1 MGTIGRPI
9 TALLLA
15 PLASLYALDIA
26 RGFDFGRGPA
36 ASHSDHWRRRRI
48 QVNTRHEWRG
58 RGDRPDGDIGAYVS
72 DSARVARRGDDLD
85 RDRVRDG
92 GNDHRRRYRRARC
105 CNVPGVNHKLPV
117 PATGAG
123 LLILSHVNDARLWLV
138 KRIVNMSVVETFKT
152 WTMMETIISVAA
164 MILIMAISTFV

>member
-1 MGTIGRPI
+1 M
-9 TALLLA
+9 
-15 PLASLYALDIA
+15 
-26 RGFDFGRGPA
+26 
-36 ASHSDHWRRRRI
+36 
-48 QVNTRHEWRG
+48 
-58 RGDRPDGDIGAYVS
+58 
-72 DSARVARRGDDLD
+72 
-85 RDRVRDG
+85 
-92 GNDHRRRYRRARC
+92 
-105 CNVPGVNHKLPV
+105 